1 MRYGENHHHG
11 LVSIRMKKDIDTLI
25 VDMIMDHY
33 NIQSMQGS
41 RELMTSKQFDRI
53 CDEAEKIF
61 YESILITEEPGVA

>member
-1 MRYGENHHHG
+1 
-11 LVSIRMKKDIDTLI
+11 MKKDIDTLI

-41 RELMTSKQFDRI
+41 REVLTSKQFDHI
-53 CDEAEKIF
+53 CNEAEKIF

>member
-1 MRYGENHHHG
+1 
-11 LVSIRMKKDIDTLI
+11 LKKDIDTLI

-41 RELMTSKQFDRI
+41 REVMTSKQFDHI
-53 CDEAEKIF
+53 CNEAEKIF